1 MHQNRGINRTFVP
14 IIVRVGLTLPVFPSV
29 YYQHRIIRRTTPG
42 QNRYAMTFQELNL
55 IEPLK
60 RAVAE
65 KGYTTPTPIQQQA
78 IPPALEGRDLVEFW
92 GIEANPSVETLREAI
107 ALGKERKVDFLL
119 AVGGGSVIDGT
130 KLIAA
135 GLLYDGDPWDIVLK
149 GQADKTVPLGT
160 VLTMSATGSE
170 MNSGSVISR
179 QETKE
184 KYAFYGDYPVFSIL
198 DPETLYSLP
207 QRQIACGLSDTFVH
221 VLEQYMT
228 TPGQSRLM
236 DRWAEGILHT
246 VIEIAPKIRENQHD
260 YAVMSE
266 YMLGATLAL
275 NDMIRMGV
283 SQDWATH
290 MIGHELT
297 ALHGLTHGAT
307 LAIVINGTL
316 RVLRE
321 QKRGKLLQYGE
332 RIWGIADGSEEER
345 IDRTL
350 EATEK
355 FFRSLGLST
364 RLSEEGIGETTI
376 AEIERRFNASGV
388 KYGEAQNVDG
398 AVAPRIL
405 EACM

>member
-1 MHQNRGINRTFVP
+1 MNNFIYHNPTKLVFGKGQIARLGKLIPADKKIMITFGGGSVRRNR
-14 IIVRVGLTLPVFPSV
+14 V
-29 YYQHRIIRRTTPG
+29 YDQVV
-42 QNRYAMTFQELNL
+42 
-55 IEPLK
+55 K
-60 RAVAE
+60 
-65 KGYTTPTPIQQQA
+65 
-78 IPPALEGRDLVEFW
+78 ALEGRDWVEFW
-92 GIEANPSVETLREAI
+92 GIEPNPSVETVREAV
-107 ALGKERKVDFLL
+107 ALGRENGSDFLL

-246 VIEIAPKIRENQHD
+246 VIEIAPKIWENQHD

-283 SQDWATH
+283 TQDWATH

-350 EATEK
+350 EATKK

-376 AEIERRFNASGV
+376 AEIERRFTASGV
-388 KYGEAQNVDG
+388 KYGEAQNADG
-398 AVAPRIL
+398 AAARRIL